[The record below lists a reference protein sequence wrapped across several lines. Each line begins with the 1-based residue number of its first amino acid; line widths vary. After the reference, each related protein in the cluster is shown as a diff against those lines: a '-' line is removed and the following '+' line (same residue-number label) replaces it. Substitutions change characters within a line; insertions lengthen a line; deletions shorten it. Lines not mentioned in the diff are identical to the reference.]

1 MPRRNIQDAEDP
13 EAGLPAPK
21 RKSTLGVPRDDPKT
35 LEPLTDAEIKRR
47 MAAIR
52 EHARQVLEDPLSE
65 WRTGRL
71 EGTEHDIRY
80 VRFGSDWAKRA
91 IEMYFD
97 HFRGPAVS
105 LLPIKEITHVLAFWQ
120 PEWARTNRDNED
132 DDDHNDHND
141 DDEPGRPRKILMG
154 FRVHGGRL
162 HYWAAWAVSEGSIE
176 NNYRRRW
183 DFLMRAAVHPETRAF
198 YEAARAAANREGRR
212 VTCALCGCEEA
223 PGARLHVDHTGP
235 AFYSRIL
242 LEFCRSRGWQREDGS
257 IAVTINA
264 RPSEPG
270 EAPTY
275 PCMPLVLET
284 VPPTAAADFAEF
296 HRNFDKTLRLL
307 CRKCNGAG
315 PQKPKRSP
323 FKYTVGGRLIVN
335 NPWPRPL
342 SPVRGTYY
350 SSSVTIERIE
360 SPALPR
366 APPTSEED

>member
-1 MPRRNIQDAEDP
+1 MPRPDTEDAD
-13 EAGLPAPK
+13 AGLPPPK
-21 RKSTLGVPRDDPKT
+21 RRSTLGVPRDDPKT
-35 LEPLTDAEIKRR
+35 LDTLTDAEIKRR

-52 EHARQVLEDPLSE
+52 EHARKVLEDPSSE

-71 EGTEHDIRY
+71 EGCEHEIRY
-80 VRFGSDWAKRA
+80 VRFGRDWADRT

-105 LLPIKEITHVLAFWQ
+105 LLPIKEITHVIAFWQ
-120 PEWARTNRDNED
+120 PEWARASRDNED
-132 DDDHNDHND
+132 DDGNRS
-141 DDEPGRPRKILMG
+141 DDEPSRPRKILMG

-162 HYWAAWAVSEGSIE
+162 HYWAAWALSEGSIE

-183 DFLMRAAVHPETRAF
+183 DFMMRAAVHPETRAF
-198 YEAARAAANREGRR
+198 YEAARAAADLEGRR
-212 VTCALCGCEEA
+212 VTCALCGCEEP
-223 PGARLHVDHTGP
+223 PGTQLHVDHVGP
-235 AFYSRIL
+235 AFFSRIL

-257 IAVTINA
+257 IAVQINA
-264 RPSEPG
+264 RLSEPG
-270 EAPTY
+270 EARPY
-275 PCMPLVLET
+275 PCMPLVIES
-284 VPPTAAADFAEF
+284 VPPTAAADFAEY

-315 PQKPKRSP
+315 PQKPKRSS
-323 FKYTVGGRLIVN
+323 FKYTVGGRIIAN

-350 SSSVTIERIE
+350 VSPTTIEILK

-366 APPTSEED
+366 APPTSEQD